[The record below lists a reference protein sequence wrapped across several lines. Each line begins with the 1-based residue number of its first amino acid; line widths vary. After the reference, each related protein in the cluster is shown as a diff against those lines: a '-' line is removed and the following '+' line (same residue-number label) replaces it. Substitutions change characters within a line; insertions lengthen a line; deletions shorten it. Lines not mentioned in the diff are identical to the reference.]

1 MTLLT
6 SALNFSISTFAIQNS
21 THSPFVF
28 MSLLTAHTRTHTHT
42 HTNTHNVQA
51 HMTMEK
57 LPIQQDRLLV
67 SRHTRSPEYYIF
79 LHRHCFKRYTV
90 FPSYLAWKEYPS
102 QGWAWVGTCPP
113 KFLQDHCSNATLSHE
128 SASN

>member
-28 MSLLTAHTRTHTHT
+28 MSLLTAHTHAHTHT
-42 HTNTHNVQA
+42 HKHTQCTGSHDYGKTPNTTRQ
-51 HMTMEK
+51 TISLK
-57 LPIQQDRLLV
+57 T
-67 SRHTRSPEYYIF
+67 HTLPEYYIF